1 MKRCNHLL
9 VACLTAGIASI
20 GAQAAWAQTGH
31 AGHAG
36 HSGHSGMSKPAT
48 QKQEKKTAAESDHAT
63 MPGMHHSPP
72 ASANPAAGHAGHAGN
87 ANGKAAQQPE
97 AAPAMDHGNMQMQ
110 GGSAPADARDPHAY
124 SGGYGLGVGQYAL
137 GGPRQLRLADEHNF
151 GSVLVDKL
159 ERVDGKD
166 GFSTGYDLQA
176 WFGRDYD
183 RLVLKAEGDVAKG
196 KLEDARTELLWG
208 HAIAAYW
215 DTQLGLRHDSG
226 HGPNRTWLAFGVQG
240 LAPYWFEVDAT
251 AYVGNGGRT
260 ALRLEAEYDVLL
272 TQKLILQP
280 STEWSFYGK
289 ADPEKGIGS
298 GLTEASAGVRLRYE
312 FSRQFAPY
320 LGVEWNRKFG
330 STATMTRT
338 AGERTSDTRWVAG
351 VRMWF

>member
-1 MKRCNHLL
+1 MKNRHPFL
-9 VACLTAGIASI
+9 VAVLAAGIASI
-20 GAQAAWAQTGH
+20 GVQSAWAQTGH
-31 AGHAG
+31 SG

-48 QKQEKKTAAESDHAT
+48 QKPEKNAAAESDHAT
-63 MPGMHHSPP
+63 MPGMNHSTPIP
-72 ASANPAAGHAGHAGN
+72 ASANPAVDKTNHAH
-87 ANGKAAQQPE
+87 GKTGQQPE
-97 AAPAMDHGNMQMQ
+97 AAPAMDHSNMQMQ

-124 SGGYGLGVGQYAL
+124 SGGYGLGVGKYAL

-151 GSVLVDKL
+151 GSVLVDKI
-159 ERVDGKD
+159 ERVDAKNGN
-166 GFSTGYDLQA
+166 STGYDLQA

-208 HAIAAYW
+208 HAIASYW
-215 DTQLGLRHDSG
+215 DSQLGVRQDSG

-251 AYVGNGGRT
+251 AYVGESGRT

-289 ADPEKGIGS
+289 ADPQKGIGS
-298 GLTEASAGVRLRYE
+298 GLTDASAGVRLRYE

-320 LGVEWNRKFG
+320 LGVEWSRKFG
-330 STATMTRT
+330 STATMART
-338 AGERTSDTRWVAG
+338 VGERTSDTRWVAG

>member
-1 MKRCNHLL
+1 MKRRNPLL
-9 VACLTAGIASI
+9 VACLTASIASI
-20 GAQAAWAQTGH
+20 GAQVAWAQTSH
-31 AGHAG
+31 SGHAG
-36 HSGHSGMSKPAT
+36 HSSMSKPAT
-48 QKQEKKTAAESDHAT
+48 PQPKQQAGEDVGHAT
-63 MPGMHHSPP
+63 MPGMNHSTPTP
-72 ASANPAAGHAGHAGN
+72 ASATPEADHAGHT
-87 ANGKAAQQPE
+87 NGTATQQPE
-97 AAPAMDHGNMQMQ
+97 AAPAMDHSNMQMQ

-124 SGGYGLGVGQYAL
+124 SGGYGLGVGKYAL
-137 GGPRQLRLADEHNF
+137 GEQRQLAMADEHHF

-166 GFSTGYDLQA
+166 GFSTSYDLQA

-208 HAIAAYW
+208 HAFASYW
-215 DTQLGLRHDSG
+215 DTQLGVRQDSG
-226 HGPNRTWLAFGVQG
+226 HGPDRTWLAFGVQG

-251 AYVGNGGRT
+251 AYVGEKGRT
-260 ALRLEAEYDVLL
+260 ALRLKAEYDVLL

-298 GLTEASAGVRLRYE
+298 GLTDASAGVRLRYE

-320 LGVEWNRKFG
+320 LGVEWNRKFA
-330 STATMTRT
+330 STATMART